1 MNGFAG
7 AVGALLLTM
16 PWLAA
21 RQEPDRIRVADT
33 LPAALPAESPFGL
46 PPELGTILAAD
57 SAAMVE
63 LGRALFFDPILSLD
77 RTVACASCHD
87 PAHSFANPS
96 AVSKGVQGRTTE
108 RNTPSLINRALGSA
122 FMWDGR
128 VGSLEE
134 QVLLPIENEREMAL
148 PLAVALERLAAE
160 ARYSAQF
167 SAVAGGPPDRAGLA
181 LALSAFVR
189 RLTLG
194 DSPYDHFL
202 AGRFDALTP
211 EERGG
216 LWIFESRGKCWRCH
230 QPPLFTDEGFHATG
244 VGARAG
250 EPEPGRMAVT
260 GAADDRG
267 RFKTP
272 TLRGLVGSAPY
283 MHDGSLATLE
293 EVVQR
298 YRRGEPSTNLDP
310 AIEPLE
316 ITDVEAANL
325 VAFLRVLSRR
335 FENDA
340 R

>member
-1 MNGFAG
+1 MNGFLR
-7 AVGALLLTM
+7 AVGALLVTI

-21 RQEPDRIRVADT
+21 RQDAGRIGVTDT
-33 LPAALPAESPFGL
+33 LPADLPPEPPFGL
-46 PPELGTILAAD
+46 PPEMGTILAAD
-57 SAAMVE
+57 TAATVD

-87 PAHSFANPS
+87 PAHGFANPS
-96 AVSKGVQGRTTE
+96 AVSNGVQGRTTE
-108 RNTPSLINRALGSA
+108 RNAPSLINRALGTA

-148 PLAVALERLAAE
+148 PLDMALERRATDE
-160 ARYSAQF
+160 RYSAQF

-181 LALSAFVR
+181 LSLSAFVR

-230 QPPLFTDEGFHATG
+230 RPPLFTDEGFHATG
-244 VGARAG
+244 VGAREG

-260 GAADDRG
+260 GASDDRG

-272 TLRGLVGSAPY
+272 TLRGLAVSAPY
-283 MHDGSLATLE
+283 MHDGSLGTLE
-293 EVVQR
+293 EVIQR
-298 YRRGEPSTNLDP
+298 YRRIEPSANLDP

-325 VAFLRVLSRR
+325 AAFLRALSRH
-335 FENDA
+335 FEDDT